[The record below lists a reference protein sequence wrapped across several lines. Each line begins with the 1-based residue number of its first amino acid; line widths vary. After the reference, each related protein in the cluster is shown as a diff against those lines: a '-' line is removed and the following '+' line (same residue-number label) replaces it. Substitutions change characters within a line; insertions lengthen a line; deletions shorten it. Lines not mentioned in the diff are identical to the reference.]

1 MIFISASKKIRNE
14 NKNPKLPE
22 QKEKT
27 KLIKYQNFWS
37 TFGSIKLF
45 EILIKIEANKE
56 IKIAVLVLN
65 TIVEIVCKS
74 LFKK

>member
-1 MIFISASKKIRNE
+1 MIFISVSKNIRNE

-22 QKEKT
+22 QKEKI
-27 KLIKYQNFWS
+27 KLIKYQNFWF

-45 EILIKIEANKE
+45 ETVIKSEANKE
-56 IKIAVLVLN
+56 IIKAVVVLKM
-65 TIVEIVCKS
+65 IVETSCNS